1 MESCHPREIELG
13 LERVRAV
20 QARLGLTTA
29 PFAVITVGG
38 TNGKGSTVAFAENM
52 LRAGGYRVGAYFSPH
67 VFRYNER
74 VRIDGAEVSDAALC
88 EAFAQVDAARGETS
102 LTYFEFGTLAAMAL
116 FRAANVEIAVLE
128 VGLGGRLDAVNA
140 WDADVAVLTAIG
152 LDHMDWLGPD
162 RESIGGEKAGIFRA
176 KRPAVCGD
184 ANPPQTVH
192 AAATALAV
200 PLHIYNRDFFAEQ
213 QPGGWRWRCPV
224 LNETWHAL
232 PPPAMR
238 GAYQYQNAATA
249 LMALALLRDRFPLD
263 RNAVRAALTQ
273 TVLTARFQ
281 ALPGRPLTIVDVA
294 HNGQAAEALALDLQA
309 HSVPGRTL
317 AVVGMLKDKP
327 IEAVLA
333 IMSPAVDE
341 FFFGDLTGT
350 RAASAAQLAGA
361 LAAVDAQKSC
371 HVHADMVGAYR
382 AARTTAAPHDR
393 IVVFGSFLTVS
404 AILAAADK
412 AGGVDAR

>member
-20 QARLGLTTA
+20 QARLGLQA
-29 PFAVITVGG
+29 VPFAIVTVGG

-67 VFRYNER
+67 VFHYNER

-116 FRAANVEIAVLE
+116 FRAAKVDIAVLE

-162 RESIGGEKAGIFRA
+162 RESIGREKAGIFRA

-184 ANPPQTVH
+184 ANPPRSVY
-192 AAATALAV
+192 AAAAALEV
-200 PLHIYNRDFFAEQ
+200 PLHIFNRDFFAEQ
-213 QPGGWRWRCPV
+213 QPGGWRWRCPT
-224 LNETWHAL
+224 LNETWNAL

-249 LMALALLRDRFPLD
+249 LMALTLLKDRFPLD
-263 RNAVRAALTQ
+263 RNAVRAALTE

-281 ALPGRPLTIVDVA
+281 AMPGSPLTIVDVA
-294 HNGQAAEALALDLQA
+294 HNGQAAEALACDLKA
-309 HSVPGRTL
+309 HAIPGRTL

-327 IEAVLA
+327 IDAVLA
-333 IMSPAVDE
+333 VMSPLVDE
-341 FFFGDLTGT
+341 FFFGDLTGA
-350 RAASAAQLAGA
+350 RAASAAQLAA
-361 LAAVDAQKSC
+361 VLSAVDAQKPR
-371 HVHADMVGAYR
+371 HMHGDVVTAYKAAR
-382 AARTTAAPHDR
+382 AAAAPRDR

>member
-20 QARLGLTTA
+20 QARLGLGA
-29 PFAVITVGG
+29 VPFAVVTVGG
-38 TNGKGSTVAFAENM
+38 TNGKGSTVAFAEHM
-52 LRAGGYRVGAYFSPH
+52 LRTGGYRVGAYFSPH

-74 VRIDGAEVSDAALC
+74 VRIDGVEASDAALC

-116 FRAANVEIAVLE
+116 FRAAKVEIAVLE

-162 RESIGGEKAGIFRA
+162 RESIGREKAGIFRA
-176 KRPAVCGD
+176 QRPAVCGD
-184 ANPPQTVH
+184 ADPPQSVR
-192 AAATALAV
+192 AAAAALEA
-200 PLHIYNRDFFAEQ
+200 PLFIYQRDFFAEE
-213 QPGGWRWRCPV
+213 QPGGWRWRCPG
-224 LNETWHAL
+224 LNEAWHAL

-249 LMALALLRDRFPLD
+249 LMALALLKDRFPLE
-263 RNAVRAALTQ
+263 RNAVRTALTD

-294 HNGQAAEALALDLQA
+294 HNGQAADALARDLHTHA
-309 HSVPGRTL
+309 MPGRTL

-327 IEAVLA
+327 IDAVLTSMA
-333 IMSPAVDE
+333 PAVDE

-350 RAASAAQLAGA
+350 RAASAAHLATVLAGI
-361 LAAVDAQKSC
+361 DAQKPC
-371 HVHADMVGAYR
+371 HVHADVVAAYR
-382 AARTTAAPHDR
+382 AARACAAPHDR
-393 IVVFGSFLTVS
+393 IVVFGSFMTVN